1 METAMHKIYDEDM
14 ISSPCFDDTKVLLE
28 EGIDITGAK
37 KKFLKIF
44 GTAIVCDV
52 PGINGRAYPKKI
64 LEAEVARLNKDMI
77 PYGRL
82 AAELNHPRL
91 TPDGDGKD
99 YSVFEMNLMKTCA
112 RVEELYFKGNN
123 LFCKMIVAEETDA
136 GRNLAGLLKIGYVPG
151 YSLRGAGS
159 VVETG
164 RGFYEVDRDYRFI
177 TVDVVGNPSFDNKA
191 LIKHNFE
198 NASPVNMKILT
209 ESIEMGR
216 VEFMKNRDLKVGYNK
231 YDRIVLES
239 ALIKYKNL
247 FIG

>member
-1 METAMHKIYDEDM
+1 METNMRKIYDDEM
-14 ISSPCFDDTKVLLE
+14 VSSPCFEGAKVLVE
-28 EGIDITGAK
+28 EGIDITGEK

-52 PGINGRAYPKKI
+52 PGINGRAYPKSI
-64 LEAEVARLNKDMI
+64 LQAEVNRLNKDMI

-112 RVEELYFKGNN
+112 RVEELYFKGNK

-159 VVETG
+159 VIDSG
-164 RGFYEVDRDYRFI
+164 RGFYEVADDYRFI

-191 LIKHNFE
+191 LISHAFE
-198 NASPVNMKILT
+198 NAKPVNMKVLT

-216 VEFMKNRDLKVGYNK
+216 MEFMRNRELKVGFNK
-231 YDRIVLES
+231 FDKIALES
-239 ALIKYKNL
+239 ALIRYKNI